1 MPEEYLVLTDE
12 QAKSINSSAGP
23 IVVCKPDGSKI
34 GLLTPNRMQGADDEE
49 PVLSAEQQ
57 AEIVRRM
64 CQENIEWRTTAQ
76 VLERLD
82 QLKKARSVDF
92 NPHARPCRVG

>member
-1 MPEEYLVLTDE
+1 MPREYLVLTEE
-12 QAKSINSSAGP
+12 QVQSINAFAGP
-23 IVVCKPDGSKI
+23 IVVCKPDGSEI
-34 GLLTPNRMQGADDEE
+34 GLFIPNEMQDWEDEE

-76 VLERLD
+76 VLEHLD
-82 QLKKARSVDF
+82 QLKA
-92 NPHARPCRVG
+92 P